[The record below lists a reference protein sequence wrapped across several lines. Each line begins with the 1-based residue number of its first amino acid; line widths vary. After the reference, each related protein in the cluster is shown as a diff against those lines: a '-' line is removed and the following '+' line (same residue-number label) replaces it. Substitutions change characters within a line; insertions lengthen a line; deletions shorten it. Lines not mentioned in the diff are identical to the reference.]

1 MKADKKLIEK
11 VAKAIERT
19 SFGSRYNDW
28 TSDHVPGWPI
38 EITDFDRPEGKE
50 VVKRYRAHVGESE
63 ALRRYERTQKAIAA
77 LKAAGFEVDEKS
89 DN

>member
-1 MKADKKLIEK
+1 MKADKKLIER

-38 EITDFDRPEGKE
+38 EITKLNRDKSDHTI
-50 VVKRYRAHVGESE
+50 VKRYREHVGESE
-63 ALRRYERTQKAIAA
+63 ALRLYERTQKAIAA
-77 LKAAGFEVDEKS
+77 LKAEGFEVDDKP
-89 DN
+89 